1 MKIDYNAIKRCIIKA
16 CKQESEIALDFKVNA
31 DKLNASVQELG
42 LTFVDNF
49 TTSRPVVS
57 ADIPLI
63 SEYFKKQK
71 LSWFNRS
78 RQFVTLTFVLNKSI
92 DPECV
97 KIIKA
102 LHDKDRQKDPDFDR
116 VELLSKLLANYPCY
130 NAVTVAYR
138 SDDPNRL
145 GKNSYTT
152 IIRANVNAINLEEY
166 EYYNPED
173 DDNND
178 DDE

>member
-16 CKQESEIALDFKVNA
+16 CKQESEVVLDFKINA

-49 TTSRPVVS
+49 TTSKPVVS
-57 ADIPLI
+57 TDIPLI

-78 RQFVTLTFVLNKSI
+78 REFVTLTFVRNKYI
-92 DPECV
+92 DEECTRL
-97 KIIKA
+97 IKS
-102 LHDKDRQKDPDFDR
+102 LHDKDREKDPNFDR
-116 VELLSKLLANYPCY
+116 VEVMAKILANYPCY

-166 EYYNPED
+166 EYYND
-173 DDNND
+173 DI
-178 DDE
+178 

>member
-16 CKQESEIALDFKVNA
+16 CKQENSIVLDFKINA

-42 LTFVDNF
+42 LTFIDNF
-49 TTSRPVVS
+49 TRSKPVTSN
-57 ADIPLI
+57 DIALI
-63 SEYFKKQK
+63 SEYFKKEK

-78 RQFVTLTFVLNKSI
+78 REFVSLTFVLNESI
-92 DPECV
+92 DEECA
-97 KIIKA
+97 KMIRD
-102 LHDKDRQKDPDFDR
+102 LHDKNREKDPEFDR
-116 VELLSKLLANYPCY
+116 VALLAKISANYPCY

-152 IIRANVNAINLEEY
+152 IIRANVNAINKEEY
-166 EYYNPED
+166 DYYNPED
-173 DDNND
+173 ENNG
-178 DDE
+178 